1 MLKKQW
7 KKDGIL
13 WNGKSIVVDDMRIFN
28 PTEEQLIEAGYEEY
42 VPDVVEPTEEEL
54 LEQVR
59 QEKLWEIDDYDNSEN
74 VNSFSIGEKQ
84 MWLSVQERQQLA
96 TQISACEGIGRENMT
111 RWFDG
116 MEFTFPLATWKQM
129 LVALEVYAGDALN
142 VTESHKAAVN
152 ALTTLKEI
160 EEYNFETGYPEKLEF

>member
-1 MLKKQW
+1 M
-7 KKDGIL
+7 
-13 WNGKSIVVDDMRIFN
+13 VDDMRVFN

-42 VPDVVEPTEEEL
+42 VEPAPAEPTEEEL
-54 LEQVR
+54 LENAR

-74 VNSFSIGEKQ
+74 VNGFSIGGKQ

-142 VTESHKAAVN
+142 VTERHKAAVGS
-152 ALTTLKEI
+152 LQTRGEI
-160 EEYNFETGYPEKLEF
+160 EGYDYTEGYPEKLVF